1 MSRILFWHNHSIDSS
16 SLIARF
22 SVDDDDHHTAYFR
35 PFKVAKV
42 TSITWVCHMLR
53 VSVCVRARVFTGRR
67 KKKRKSG
74 KRNGGIGWDVHAAL
88 RSKIHLKLTV
98 AVHFHFFV
106 VSTLLLSFGINNR
119 CMWLTRCASTSL
131 MIYHNC
137 PFCRYLH
144 IWGKWKQLHIVFRN
158 FHFWFSKHPINDTP
172 KKHLPIVWL
181 NLTRVFDCKNNS
193 VISFAVGGEGSTRF
207 KCVS

>member
-1 MSRILFWHNHSIDSS
+1 MMMIIIRPIFDRSRWQKLHQ
-16 SLIARF
+16 LLEC
-22 SVDDDDHHTAYFR
+22 
-35 PFKVAKV
+35 V
-42 TSITWVCHMLR
+42 TCCVW
-53 VSVCVRARVFTGRR
+53 VCVRARVFTGRR

-74 KRNGGIGWDVHAAL
+74 KRNGGIGWNVHAAL

-158 FHFWFSKHPINDTP
+158 FHFWFSKHPIND
-172 KKHLPIVWL
+172 KKAFANCLAQSDSSLWL
-181 NLTRVFDCKNNS
+181 
-193 VISFAVGGEGSTRF
+193 
-207 KCVS
+207 